1 MAKVLFT
8 PCDPISVANY
18 VVKLVN
24 KNKLTI
30 SNLQLQKV
38 LFFLEGYIETQ
49 YHTKLMRGAFT
60 KWKYGPVQTEVYSAF
75 KNYDTFAIK
84 QLASKRQFKRNGGVD
99 FYEPIFN
106 ATKVAN
112 SYAFEQLAL
121 ALSQVPFDTLTA
133 MSRKYG
139 NWQRDYHKLFTDKVL
154 VFSPEEIVTCFY
166 KNKNQ
171 LERLL
176 LHLDA
181 VDY

>member
-1 MAKVLFT
+1 MTKALFA
-8 PCDPISVANY
+8 PSDPISVANY
-18 VVKLVN
+18 VIKLVN
-24 KNKLTI
+24 ENKLAI

-75 KNYDTFAIK
+75 KDYDAFAIK
-84 QLASKRQFKRNGGVD
+84 RLASKRQFKRNGGIN

-106 ATKVAN
+106 VNKITN
-112 SYAFEQLAL
+112 SYTFEQLAL

-139 NWQRDYHKLFTDKVL
+139 NWEKDYHKLVADTAL
-154 VFSPEEIVTCFY
+154 VFSPEEIVTCFN
-166 KNKNQ
+166 KNKEQ
-171 LERLL
+171 LDKLL
-176 LHLDA
+176 LHLGA

>member
-1 MAKVLFT
+1 MTKALFT

-49 YHTKLMRGAFT
+49 YHAKLMRGAFT

-75 KNYDTFAIK
+75 KDYDAFAIK
-84 QLASKRQFKRNGGVD
+84 QLASKRQIKRNGGVD

-112 SYAFEQLAL
+112 SYVFEQLTL

-139 NWQRDYHKLFTDKVL
+139 NWKRDYHKLFTDKVL
-154 VFSPEEIVTCFY
+154 VFSPKEIVTCFDR
-166 KNKNQ
+166 NKEQ
-171 LERLL
+171 LEKLL
-176 LHLDA
+176 LHLNTI
-181 VDY
+181 DY